1 MKKYNWSQSILEN
14 KLNMLID
21 EIIKR
26 IENDAH
32 AVSIQ
37 VLNHH

>member
-26 IENDAH
+26 GGSFNRK
-32 AVSIQ
+32 
-37 VLNHH
+37 LC